1 MAEEWVD
8 PGRRTY
14 LPHLGVDPIR
24 FSLRQSP
31 RVGVCMGT
39 DVAIPNLE
47 SAVFCA
53 NESEEL
59 VSCLFVTE
67 STQHRGRYCR
77 GVLLFDPTHHHAE
90 MSRFNNYP
98 NAKRMERRPQSLQ
111 ASGVVSCFSAPAI
124 AVEHI
129 DQARNFVSRII
140 FRLAGTAR
148 DVNLAEKMQKMMFG

>member
-31 RVGVCMGT
+31 RVDVCMGT

-53 NESEEL
+53 NESEKL
-59 VSCLFVTE
+59 VSCLFIAE
-67 STQHRGRYCR
+67 STQHGGRYCR

-90 MSRFNNYP
+90 MSCFNDYP
-98 NAKRMERRPQSLQ
+98 TPSGWSAPSI
-111 ASGVVSCFSAPAI
+111 ASAICVVSRSCTCNRRANTSTRRGTLLSPITFPAGI
-124 AVEHI
+124 YA
-129 DQARNFVSRII
+129 
-140 FRLAGTAR
+140 T
-148 DVNLAEKMQKMMFG
+148 